1 MIVCQRDGEERKA
14 PCLYDSP
21 AGLIQ
26 CHCPEVCDTR
36 AEALAALARSDADE
50 SVGPKPVPAMTD
62 ADLRAEILYAQT
74 RLGNVLR
81 VLEERDRR

>member
-1 MIVCQRDGEERKA
+1 MSYKCKNWNGQVVPTRCEGCKCPQAVA
-14 PCLYDSP
+14 PLP
-21 AGLIQ
+21 
-26 CHCPEVCDTR
+26 P
-36 AEALAALARSDADE
+36 
-50 SVGPKPVPAMTD
+50 PAMTD